1 MDFEGIMRHAI
12 AKGASKEDLGDL
24 GRALDDDDI
33 SQVAKL
39 LTKVDAEA
47 GQPIT
52 IPPLKLDPVQ
62 PATPPPAVPPTL
74 AEAKRLWELA
84 GSPKSGP
91 LHDALRSS
99 LDKEWKVVERQIA
112 EVITERETGFAAADL
127 PAAVS
132 ASGAELKTA
141 TEELKAVRDKFR
153 SGAATDA
160 ELKSAAVKVATLHDK
175 YNALGGT

>member
-52 IPPLKLDPVQ
+52 IPPLKLDTVQ
-62 PATPPPAVPPTL
+62 PATPTPAVPPTL
-74 AEAKRLWELA
+74 AEVKRLWELG

-127 PAAVS
+127 PAAVIE
-132 ASGAELKTA
+132 AGAELRSA
-141 TEELKAVRDKFR
+141 TEALKAVREKFR
-153 SGAATDA
+153 NGQATDG
-160 ELKSAAVKVATLHDK
+160 ELRAAAGVVAKLHDG
-175 YNALGGT
+175 YDRLGGR